1 MRLKNNDQRSSLFW
15 LAVGLIIALYSI
27 KYGVGTISS
36 PGPGLLP
43 LLSGLAI
50 SALALVVFFQHAV
63 TIKEEKLKDLWL
75 QKNWSPV
82 AIVIGALIVYII
94 FFKSLG
100 FLLNTFWLTA
110 FLLRVVEPLSWKKV
124 LFGAILASL
133 GSYVVFQ
140 LWLEAQLPVGIF
152 GF

>member
-1 MRLKNNDQRSSLFW
+1 MRLQNNDQRSSLFW
-15 LAVGLIIALYSI
+15 LAIGLIVALYSI
-27 KYGVGTISS
+27 KYGIGTFSS

-43 LLSGLAI
+43 FLSGIAI
-50 SALALVVFFQHAV
+50 SALALVVLFQHSV
-63 TIKEEKLKDLWL
+63 NIKKEKVKDLWA

-82 AIVIGALIVYII
+82 VIVLGVLIVYII
-94 FFKSLG
+94 LFKTLG
-100 FLLNTFWLTA
+100 FLLNTLWLIA

-124 LFGAILASL
+124 LFGSILASL